1 MINFLTI
8 VNRYEFAQFYR
19 FGYMY
24 VPKTELLQF
33 DNIDS
38 PETKSSLVSKFENK
52 TPFEY
57 DEEYLILNLSN
68 LKEKQDA
75 SQIFYI
81 SDLKSIYPLSKQ
93 AKQSIE
99 QRIDVRIRLEEP
111 VFEPLLTDIVSK
123 IKSKEIEMS
132 IKALWMIFDL
142 EGQIDEISEQLG
154 LENILNGLDSRVKGI
169 KSYQLQ
175 SDNIWSILIAYDR
188 YDYYPNTYLGY
199 FFDAGQVFA
208 YSKKR
213 KIENSKLFSALKD
226 ISEDSKISEI
236 INNLQTSENAQSYI
250 QNTKLGSLNYYIV
263 APLFFMLKHEISN
276 IDELKKSKYLTK
288 AAITALKEYGN
299 DFKAVIILLGSF
311 FGFKFIYDLYYDNL
325 NLTFFKSYN
334 SNLSI
339 KIEDDKL
346 LVGDTQLR
354 SYEDSPAINNIDSEQ
369 LEKTEINSHN
379 NINPENQTD
388 SNNVNVVVSLID
400 ETNLVEKINELKNID
415 DIQSKV
421 SSKADF
427 DFEEFVLS
435 LINNSGQILLSELA
449 DKLKIVRGD
458 KKKLKINELRAE
470 IEKFETL
477 EVIGKTSKKIVK
489 KKNNGLFQMLP

>member
-38 PETKSSLVSKFENK
+38 PETKSSLVSRFENK

-68 LKEKQDA
+68 IKERQEA

-81 SDLKSIYPLSKQ
+81 DDLKSIYPLSKQ
-93 AKQSIE
+93 AKLSIE

-111 VFEPLLTDIVSK
+111 VFEPLLKDIVSK
-123 IKSKEIEMS
+123 IKSKDIEMS

-142 EGQIDEISEQLG
+142 EGQTEEISEQLG
-154 LENILNGLDSRVKGI
+154 LENILNGLDSRAKGI

-188 YDYYPNTYLGY
+188 YDYYPKTNLGY

-213 KIENSKLFSALKD
+213 KIENSKLLSALKD
-226 ISEDSKISEI
+226 IKEESKIGEI
-236 INNLQTSENAQSYI
+236 INNIQTSENAQSYI

-263 APLFFMLKHEISN
+263 APLFLMLKDEIRD

-288 AAITALKEYGN
+288 AAITSLKEYGN
-299 DFKAVIILLGSF
+299 DFKAALILLGSF
-311 FGFKFIYDLYYDNL
+311 FGYKFIYDLYYDNL

-334 SNLSI
+334 SNLTI
-339 KIEDDKL
+339 KIEENKL
-346 LVGDTQLR
+346 LAGDTQLP
-354 SYEDSPAINNIDSEQ
+354 SEDNPSVINNIDSEQ
-369 LEKTEINSHN
+369 LEKIEINFHN
-379 NINPENQTD
+379 NFNPENQTD
-388 SNNVNVVVSLID
+388 TKNVNIGNLNY
-400 ETNLVEKINELKNID
+400 ETKFIEKTNELKNID
-415 DIQSKV
+415 EIQSDV
-421 SSKADF
+421 SSKPDF

-449 DKLKIVRGD
+449 DKLKIIRGD
-458 KKKLKINELRAE
+458 KKKLKVSELQTE

-477 EVIGKTSKKIVK
+477 EVTGKTSKKFVT